1 MYLLKVLTQINVY
14 LLDRTFYYLS
24 HEEVFSGV
32 RVKINFNNNEIVG
45 YVVSSEFK
53 DKSKDEIEKEL
64 GINLSF
70 VEEVIDKKP
79 ILTSNLLRLAL
90 ELKKRYIYPL
100 IGVLQTML
108 PPSLKPKKT
117 FENSAKIQEVEYYF
131 VNKSKINDYNLTK
144 NENKILEKFDNKEII
159 LKKDLNKTK
168 SLESLIDK
176 GIILV
181 KKEEKYRYSLKQIF
195 SNYENTITLTAE
207 QEKAYINIINE
218 NEHPIL
224 LKGITGS
231 GKTEIYIKLI
241 EQYFN
246 EGKGSIVLVPE
257 ISLTPL
263 MISRLYN
270 FFKDNIA
277 VLHSSLTNAQLYDE
291 YRKISDG
298 KANIVIGTRSAVF
311 APVKNLGL
319 IIIDEEN
326 DECYKQDDQGL
337 LYNAKEVAILRSKIE
352 GAKVV
357 LGSATPAIEDMARAK
372 NNVYKLIEL
381 TKRYNDI
388 PLPDV
393 LLIDSTNYKNY
404 SSISSVFS
412 LELIKRLKLTLAEGK
427 QAILFINRRG
437 FSNYMMCKEC
447 GHVFK
452 CPHCGLPLHYHKE
465 KKILYCH
472 HCEYKISVPKK
483 CPKCEST
490 FLGFGQFGIE
500 KVEDDF
506 KKIFPQTKY
515 LVLDSDRASKTY
527 QIEAILKAF
536 NNNEAQV
543 LIGTQIVAKGHD
555 FNDVK
560 LVGVLNAD
568 TLLNFPNYRSNE
580 MTFSLLT
587 QVIGRCGRKN
597 EKGVAI
603 IQSSATSN
611 YAILS
616 AIKQDYESFYDE
628 ELKNRKRFKNPP
640 FNSIVAVEIS
650 SKNAANLDYFV
661 EKVYN
666 YLATLGIDDVNV
678 YGPSIL
684 NHTKYKARK
693 NIFVKYKKLVDVIEP
708 LEDLLMIYKSEPKV
722 RITINFNPYSF

>member
-70 VEEVIDKKP
+70 VEEVIDKTP

-90 ELKKRYIYPL
+90 ELKKRYMYPL

-117 FENSAKIQEVEYYF
+117 FENSAKIQEVEYYL
-131 VNKSKINDYNLTK
+131 VNKSKINAYNLTK

-176 GIILV
+176 GVILV

-218 NEHPIL
+218 NERPIL

-298 KANIVIGTRSAVF
+298 KANIVIGTRSAIF

-381 TKRYNDI
+381 TRRYNDI

-472 HCEYKISVPKK
+472 HCEYKITVPKK

-580 MTFSLLT
+580 MTFSLLA
-587 QVIGRCGRKN
+587 QVIGRCGRKK

-603 IQSSATSN
+603 IQSSAITN
-611 YAILS
+611 YAILT
-616 AIKQDYESFYDE
+616 ATKQDYDSFYLE
-628 ELKNRKRFKNPP
+628 EMKNRKLFLNPP
-640 FNSIVAVEIS
+640 FLSILAIEVS
-650 SKNAANLDYFV
+650 TKNAANLDYFV
-661 EKVYN
+661 KNIKN
-666 YLATLGIDDVNV
+666 YFVSLGLKDVKI

-684 NHTKYKARK
+684 NYTKYKCWK
-693 NIFVKYKKLVDVIEP
+693 NIFIKYKRLIDLVEPIEELLSVYKNDNKVSIKL
-708 LEDLLMIYKSEPKV
+708 
-722 RITINFNPYSF
+722 NFNPYTF

>member
-90 ELKKRYIYPL
+90 ELKKRYMYPL

-218 NEHPIL
+218 NERPIL

-298 KANIVIGTRSAVF
+298 KANIVIGTRSAIF

-472 HCEYKISVPKK
+472 HCEYKITVPKK

-580 MTFSLLT
+580 MTFSLLA
-587 QVIGRCGRKN
+587 QVIGRCGRKK

-603 IQSSATSN
+603 IQSSAITN
-611 YAILS
+611 YAILT
-616 AIKQDYESFYDE
+616 ATKQDYDSFYLE
-628 ELKNRKRFKNPP
+628 EMKNRKLFLNPP
-640 FNSIVAVEIS
+640 FLSILAIEVS
-650 SKNAANLDYFV
+650 TKNAANLDYFV
-661 EKVYN
+661 KNIKN
-666 YLATLGIDDVNV
+666 YFVSLGLKDVKI

-684 NHTKYKARK
+684 NYTKYKCWK
-693 NIFVKYKKLVDVIEP
+693 YIFIKYKRLVDLVEPIE
-708 LEDLLMIYKSEPKV
+708 ELLSVYKNDNKV
-722 RITINFNPYSF
+722 SIKLNFNPYTF

>member
-90 ELKKRYIYPL
+90 ELKKRYMYPL

-131 VNKSKINDYNLTK
+131 VNKSKINAYNLTK

-207 QEKAYINIINE
+207 QEKAFINIINE

-298 KANIVIGTRSAVF
+298 KANIVIGTRSAIF

-381 TKRYNDI
+381 TRRYNDI

-412 LELIKRLKLTLAEGK
+412 LELIKRLKITLAEGK

-472 HCEYKISVPKK
+472 HCEYKITVPKK

-580 MTFSLLT
+580 MTFSLLA
-587 QVIGRCGRKN
+587 QVIGRCGRKK

-603 IQSSATSN
+603 IQSSAITN
-611 YAILS
+611 YAILT
-616 AIKQDYESFYDE
+616 ATKQDYDSFYLE
-628 ELKNRKRFKNPP
+628 EMKNRKLFLNPP
-640 FNSIVAVEIS
+640 FLSILAIEVS
-650 SKNAANLDYFV
+650 TKNAAL
-661 EKVYN
+661 K
-666 YLATLGIDDVNV
+666 
-678 YGPSIL
+678 IL
-684 NHTKYKARK
+684 K
-693 NIFVKYKKLVDVIEP
+693 IIL
-708 LEDLLMIYKSEPKV
+708 
-722 RITINFNPYSF
+722 

>member
-24 HEEVFSGV
+24 ETDVKEGV
-32 RVKINFNNNEIVG
+32 RVKIKFHNSEIVG
-45 YVVSSEFK
+45 YVISSTFK
-53 DKSKDEIEKEL
+53 DQSKEEIEDDL
-64 GINLSF
+64 GINLAYI
-70 VEEVIDKKP
+70 EEVIDEKP
-79 ILTSNLLRLAL
+79 LFNEALFKLAN
-90 ELKKRYIYPL
+90 ELKKRYLYPL
-100 IGVLQTML
+100 IGVFQTML
-108 PPSLKPKKT
+108 PPSLKPQKNYEK
-117 FENSAKIQEVEYYF
+117 SAKIKQIEYFYIDKDKLDQ
-131 VNKSKINDYNLTK
+131 N
-144 NENKILEKFDNKEII
+144 
-159 LKKDLNKTK
+159 DLNRNELKVIGKFNGKEFVVKSDVSKTK
-168 SLESLIDK
+168 SLDSLIEK
-176 GIILV
+176 GIVKI
-181 KKEEKYRYSLKQIF
+181 KKEEKYRYDLKQVF
-195 SNYENTITLTAE
+195 DTYENEIKLNEE
-207 QEKAYINIINE
+207 QNEAFNEILKE
-218 NEHPIL
+218 NEKLIL
-224 LKGITGS
+224 LKGVTGS
-231 GKTEIYIKLI
+231 GKTEIYIKLS
-241 EQYFN
+241 EKYRKEN
-246 EGKGSIVLVPE
+246 KGVIILVPE
-257 ISLTPL
+257 IALTPL
-263 MISRLYN
+263 MVSRLYN
-270 FFKDNIA
+270 FFKDEIA
-277 VLHSSLTNAQLYDE
+277 VLHSSLTPAELYDE
-291 YRKISDG
+291 YRKIHDG
-298 KANIVIGTRSAVF
+298 KAMIVVGTRSAVF

-337 LYNAKEVAILRSKIE
+337 LYNAKEVALLRKKIE

-357 LGSATPAIEDMARAK
+357 LGSATPSIEDYAKAK
-372 NNVYKLIEL
+372 NNIFKLVEL
-381 TKRYNDI
+381 KKRYNEQ

-393 LLIDSTNYKNY
+393 FLIDSTNYKNY
-404 SSISSVFS
+404 SSKSSVFS
-412 LELIKRLKLTLAEGK
+412 LELIKQLKIVLMTGK

-437 FSNYMMCKEC
+437 FSNYMTCKEC

-452 CPHCGLPLHYHKE
+452 CPHCDLPLHYHKE

-472 HCEYKISVPKK
+472 HCEYKTSIPKK
-483 CPKCEST
+483 CPKCDST
-490 FLGFGQFGIE
+490 FLGYGQFGIE
-500 KVEDDF
+500 KVEEDF
-506 KKIFPQTKY
+506 KKLFPNTKY
-515 LVLDSDRASKTY
+515 LVLDSDRSKKTF
-527 QIEAILKAF
+527 QIEAVLKAF

-616 AIKQDYESFYDE
+616 ATKQDYESFYNE

-650 SKNAANLDYFV
+650 SKNAANLDYYV
-661 EKVYN
+661 EKIYN
-666 YLATLGIDDVNV
+666 YLDTLGIDDVNV

-684 NHTKYKARK
+684 NHTKYKAWK

-708 LEDLLMIYKSEPKV
+708 LKDLLTIYKNETKV
-722 RITINFNPYSF
+722 RIIINFNPYSF